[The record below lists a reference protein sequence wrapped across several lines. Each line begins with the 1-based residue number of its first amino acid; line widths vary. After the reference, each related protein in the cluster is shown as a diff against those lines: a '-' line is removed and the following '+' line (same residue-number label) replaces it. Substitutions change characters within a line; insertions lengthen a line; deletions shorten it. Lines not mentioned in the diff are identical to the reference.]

1 MKIASLS
8 PVGIDLL
15 VKKRSALWNIVVLK
29 SQVLDLTEELNQNW
43 IEIDS
48 NETFLSQWGFF
59 SVKKRLVK
67 LVLSIDFNTLLP
79 NLNLA
84 LVISFD
90 VITEGSIE
98 LLDILELFTVLD

>member
-1 MKIASLS
+1 MKITSLS

-15 VKKRSALWNIVVLK
+15 VKKRSALWNFIVLE
-29 SQVLDLTEELNQNW
+29 SQVLDLTEKFNQNW
-43 IEIDS
+43 IEVDS
-48 NETFLSQWGFF
+48 NETFFGQWSFF
-59 SVKKRLVK
+59 SVKKRLVE

-84 LVISFD
+84 FVISLD
-90 VITEGSIE
+90 IITEGSIE